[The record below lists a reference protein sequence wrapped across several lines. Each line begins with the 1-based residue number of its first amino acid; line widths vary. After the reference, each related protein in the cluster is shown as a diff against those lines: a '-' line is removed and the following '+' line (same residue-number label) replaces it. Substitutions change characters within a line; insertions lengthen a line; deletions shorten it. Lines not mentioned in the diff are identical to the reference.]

1 MLYDGKCVYWLGIE
15 RVVTVDKVDV
25 WLIEV
30 VSDHDYQP
38 TGLIYISDTITG
50 KGHRKEKQ
58 CKIRS

>member
-1 MLYDGKCVYWLGIE
+1 MLYDGKCVYWLGIG

-38 TGLIYISDTITG
+38 TGLILQIPLLI
-50 KGHRKEKQ
+50 KVIVK
-58 CKIRS
+58 RSNAK